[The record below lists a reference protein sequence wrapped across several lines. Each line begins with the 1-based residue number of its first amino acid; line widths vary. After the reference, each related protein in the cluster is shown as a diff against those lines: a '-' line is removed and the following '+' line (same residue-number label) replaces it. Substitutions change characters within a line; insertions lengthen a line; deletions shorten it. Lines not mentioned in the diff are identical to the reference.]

1 MRLDAEYERKSVPF
15 LSEAIRYLAT
25 CCHSRVILFGE
36 IESMQLR
43 VILNSPVS
51 TGLTPRHC
59 ERSEGALNTSLRG
72 RSEPVTSEAWW
83 WQSREGLN

>member
-1 MRLDAEYERKSVPF
+1 MKLDERRETKDERLCHPEQ
-15 LSEAIRYLAT
+15 SE
-25 CCHSRVILFGE
+25 G
-36 IESMQLR
+36 SMLLR

-59 ERSEGALNTSLRG
+59 ERSEGSLNTSLRG
-72 RSEPVTSEAWW
+72 RSP